1 MALIGKV
8 RKLYTWLLWD
18 SHKSINLSC
27 CSLNKTKR
35 NKGHKVW
42 AWVINLWSTS
52 LAHLYGH
59 MCSIIPIV
67 NHQNKKIVN
76 ENTTSKPTA
85 KYISTRKKLCWQ
97 FHMCVWLRPTLYGSN
112 LTIMFYFRIM
122 FPITNSQNMLKKY
135 FWTLQNMLSW

>member
-1 MALIGKV
+1 MKLMALIGKV

-18 SHKSINLSC
+18 SHKSINQSC

-67 NHQNKKIVN
+67 NHQNQKIVN

-97 FHMCVWLRPTLYGSN
+97 FHMCVLLNWREDRVCTIIGQALEDVQKSLIKLQKCFEVVILRS
-112 LTIMFYFRIM
+112 
-122 FPITNSQNMLKKY
+122 
-135 FWTLQNMLSW
+135 